1 MQSPEPV
8 QTTEKVASV
17 DQDASRTPLLTAA
30 PASSWTVLRSWSA
43 RRWWVAAA
51 GAIGTVLVVGL
62 PTVLIPNPVFGREI
76 PMTWWAW
83 PVLLVT
89 AVLAGLVGA
98 TYVRNTSGPD
108 AGTDKA
114 STSGM
119 VGGVLSYFA
128 VGCPVCNKI
137 ALLAFGYS
145 GALQWF
151 APAQPFLG
159 VLGIGLL
166 VWALHRRLRG
176 EVACAVPTRRP

>member
-1 MQSPEPV
+1 MIP
-8 QTTEKVASV
+8 T
-17 DQDASRTPLLTAA
+17 DQRSATLTLDRPSAW
-30 PASSWTVLRSWSA
+30 SVLRSWPA

-51 GAIGTVLVVGL
+51 WAVGTVLVVGL
-62 PTVLIPNPVFGREI
+62 PTVLIPNGVFGRDI
-76 PMTWWAW
+76 PVTWWAW
-83 PVLLVT
+83 PVLAVT

-98 TYVRNTSGPD
+98 TYVRSPMAAST
-108 AGTDKA
+108 KE

-119 VGGVLSYFA
+119 VGGVLAYFA

-151 APAQPFLG
+151 APAQPVLG

-166 VWALHRRLRG
+166 AFALHRRLRG
-176 EVACAVPTRRP
+176 EIACAVPAAAPAAAPSQR

>member
-1 MQSPEPV
+1 MTTTDEQSP
-8 QTTEKVASV
+8 TLTV
-17 DQDASRTPLLTAA
+17 DRPSMW
-30 PASSWTVLRSWSA
+30 SVLRSWPA

-51 GAIGTVLVVGL
+51 WAIGTVLVVGL
-62 PTVLIPNPVFGREI
+62 PTVLIPNSVFGRDI
-76 PMTWWAW
+76 PVTWWAW

-98 TYVRNTSGPD
+98 TYVRSPTTPS
-108 AGTDKA
+108 TKE

-119 VGGVLSYFA
+119 VGGVLAYFA

-151 APAQPFLG
+151 APAQPVLG
-159 VLGIGLL
+159 VLGIVLL
-166 VWALHRRLRG
+166 AWALRRRLLG
-176 EVACAVPTRRP
+176 EIACAVPARP